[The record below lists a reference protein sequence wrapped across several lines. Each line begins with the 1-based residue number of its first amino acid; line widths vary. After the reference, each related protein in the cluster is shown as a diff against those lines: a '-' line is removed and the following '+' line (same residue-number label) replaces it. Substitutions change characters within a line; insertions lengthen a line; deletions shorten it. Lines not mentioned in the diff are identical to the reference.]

1 MEEKREVY
9 LDNSATTK
17 PCQEAI
23 DAVMNAMTVDYG
35 NPSSMHQKGVDAE
48 NIVRR
53 STEKLAAIMKVD
65 PATIYYTSGAS
76 ESNNW
81 ALFGTALANQ
91 RRGKHIIVSPIEH
104 AAVSMPAKALEEMGF
119 EVTTLSV
126 DAHGHIDLEELKHAI
141 RKDTILVSIMYV
153 NNEVGTVEPIR
164 QLATLIHSVNP
175 DTYFHV
181 DAVQA
186 FGKFFIHPKREGIDL
201 MSASSHKFSGP
212 KGVGFLY
219 IDPRV
224 KIKPLVYGG
233 GQQNDMR
240 SGTDNVPG
248 IAGMAAA
255 AERVYATLKLDRE
268 KIIALKK
275 KLAAGAAELGDIK
288 INGDPDMEGTAPHI
302 LNVSFLGIRSEVML
316 HSLEE
321 KGIYVSAGSACSS
334 HKRHG
339 SPTLN
344 AIGCS
349 QAEKESAVR
358 FSLSS
363 VNTAEDINYT
373 LEALKEIVPRL
384 RKYMRY

>member
-1 MEEKREVY
+1 VEIRREVY
-9 LDNSATTK
+9 LDNSATTR
-17 PCQEAI
+17 PCPEAI
-23 DAVMNAMTVDYG
+23 EAVMNAMTSDYG
-35 NPSSMHQKGVDAE
+35 NPSSLHQKGIDAE
-48 NIVRR
+48 QIVRR
-53 STEKLAAIMKVD
+53 ATETLSGIMKVE
-65 PATIYYTSGAS
+65 PGTIYYTSGAS

-91 RRGKHIIVSPIEH
+91 RRGRHIIVSPIEH

-119 EVTTLSV
+119 EVTVLGV
-126 DAHGHIDLEELKHAI
+126 DAHGHINPDELKEAV
-141 RKDTILVSIMYV
+141 RKDTILVSVMYV
-153 NNEVGTVEPIR
+153 NNEIGTVEPIR
-164 QLATLIHSVNP
+164 QLAAVVHAANP
-175 DTYFHV
+175 DTFFHV

-186 FGKFFIHPKREGIDL
+186 FGKFFLHPKREGIDL
-201 MSASSHKFSGP
+201 MSASSHKFFGP

-224 KIKPLVYGG
+224 RIKPLIYGG

-255 AERVYATLKLDRE
+255 AERVYSTLKIDRE
-268 KIIALKK
+268 KILAMKK
-275 KLAAGAAELGDIK
+275 KLAYGIAELGDIR
-288 INGDPDMEGTAPHI
+288 INGDPDLEGTAPHI
-302 LNVSFLGIRSEVML
+302 LNVSCLGIRSEVML

-321 KGIYVSAGSACSS
+321 KGIYISAGSACSS
-334 HKRHG
+334 HKRQG
-339 SPTLN
+339 SATLN
-344 AIGCS
+344 AIGCT

-363 VNTAEDINYT
+363 ANTPEEIDYT
-373 LEALKEIVPRL
+373 LEALREIVPRL